1 MRQEFPEEFDLFR
14 LFEDT
19 VRRGR
24 NIVVGDRWDILEHE
38 EIEFNER
45 DIQYIGESVDK
56 LQGELDNKIK
66 QFMKNIFEA
75 EE

>member
-1 MRQEFPEEFDLFR
+1 MRQEFPEEYDLFR

-19 VRRGR
+19 IRRGR
-24 NIVVGDRWDILEHE
+24 NIAVGDRWDILENE

-56 LQGELDNKIK
+56 LQGELDKKIK
-66 QFMKNIFEA
+66 
-75 EE
+75 